1 MRIGIDFGGTNVKFG
16 LFEENGTT
24 NKFSVKKLVE
34 LKSSNN
40 LLLFNLLEETKKFIG
55 DEKIS
60 CGGLSIK
67 GLVNRKTGALINDI
81 GAANEFAGVNLQ
93 KIFSEKLSTP
103 FVIDNDARA
112 YAFGEWRFGTGRNF
126 DSVIVMT
133 LGTGVGCAAVI
144 DGKLFGSENP
154 TSGVLGGHISI
165 DRNGDECACGSRGC
179 LELYCSAS
187 AFEKKVL
194 NTFPELNEKETPLKI
209 FFDESEKNSEYKILL
224 EEFRENLAIGIINI
238 IHAYGIDKI
247 ILGGGLMKSH
257 EKIIPGLIEI
267 VRRRA
272 WTVPKGNV
280 EILPAQLE
288 DKAACIGAA
297 FLDRSSFTYSRNI
310 NER

>member
-16 LFEENGTT
+16 LFEEGGTT
-24 NKFSVKKLVE
+24 HKFSVKKLVE
-34 LKSSNN
+34 LRSSHN
-40 LLLFNLLEETKKFIG
+40 LLLFNLLEEAKKFAS
-55 DEKIS
+55 DEKIT

-67 GLVNRKTGALINDI
+67 GLVNRKTGELINDI

-93 KIFSEKLSTP
+93 KLFSEKLNTP

-112 YAFGEWRFGTGRNF
+112 YAFGEWKFGAGKNF

-154 TSGVLGGHISI
+154 TSGVLGGHMSI
-165 DRNGDECACGSRGC
+165 DRNGDECACGSKGC

-194 NTFPELNEKETPLKI
+194 KTFPELGGRETPLKI
-209 FFDESEKNSEYKILL
+209 FFDEAEKNPNYKILL
-224 EEFRENLAIGIINI
+224 EEFQQNLAIGIVNVV
-238 IHAYGIDKI
+238 HAYGIDKI
-247 ILGGGLMKSH
+247 ILGGGLMKSR

-267 VRRRA
+267 VGRRA

-280 EILPAQLE
+280 EIFPAQLE

-297 FLDRSSFTYSRNI
+297 FLNR
-310 NER
+310 